1 MSKIIG
7 IDLGTTNSCVA
18 VMEGGKPTV
27 VANTEGART
36 TPSIVA
42 FTKTGERLVGEPA
55 KRQAVT
61 NSEKTISSIKRHMGT
76 DYKVDIDGKKYSPQE
91 ISAMILT
98 KLKQDAEAYLG
109 VLLWTLLPFACTS
122 MISVACR
129 VMGRPAIPMISGV
142 ISCLVNIVLDLLFV
156 AVLGM
161 GVSGAAIA
169 TIASQFFSAILTLIA
184 LLTASLG
191 GAAFAWFA
199 LSSRNV
205 AAQALLALLGILV
218 VLTALFGLYLLI
230 VLLLL
235 NSRVMLQRER
245 PRLANMLTL
254 LLALPACRAD
264 TGVGRTLRV
273 GVALYQQEDT
283 FIETV
288 TRELQRAA
296 LETGDGQGI
305 KINLYIA
312 DGKESQATQNEQVD
326 RFLERGYDVICVN
339 VVDRTAAAVII
350 DKAQAADVPVIFFNR
365 ELVEQDLERWDKLY
379 YVGAKAFESG
389 IMQGEMAADIFKN
402 DPAADKNGD
411 GVFQYIV
418 LEGEADHQDAIV
430 RTEYAV
436 STITDQGVPVEKLGY
451 AIANWNRA
459 QANTKMSQLLT
470 EYGNQIELVLSNND
484 DMALGAV
491 DAMKAAGIDQTE
503 WPVILGIDGTD
514 VGLAALK
521 NGEIRGTVYNDKE
534 GQAEKM
540 FDLAFCLARGLSL
553 DDLGLEDGKYIR
565 QPYTKLEEVPEEQ
578 E

>member
-1 MSKIIG
+1 MFAKKMTIAGLACLLAVEASGCGNTGGGQVTSIRIG
-7 IDLGTTNSCVA
+7 VSVYDQYDTFV
-18 VMEGGKPTV
+18 
-27 VANTEGART
+27 
-36 TPSIVA
+36 
-42 FTKTGERLVGEPA
+42 
-55 KRQAVT
+55 
-61 NSEKTISSIKRHMGT
+61 SEMINHFNEYASE
-76 DYKVDIDGKKYSPQE
+76 V
-91 ISAMILT
+91 SA
-98 KLKQDAEAYLG
+98 
-109 VLLWTLLPFACTS
+109 S
-122 MISVACR
+122 MDSNV
-129 VMGRPAIPMISGV
+129 S
-142 ISCLVNIVLDLLFV
+142 VNIDVYN
-156 AVLGM
+156 
-161 GVSGAAIA
+161 AA
-169 TIASQFFSAILTLIA
+169 ASQT
-184 LLTASLG
+184 
-191 GAAFAWFA
+191 
-199 LSSRNV
+199 
-205 AAQALLALLGILV
+205 
-218 VLTALFGLYLLI
+218 
-230 VLLLL
+230 
-235 NSRVMLQRER
+235 
-245 PRLANMLTL
+245 
-254 LLALPACRAD
+254 
-264 TGVGRTLRV
+264 
-273 GVALYQQEDT
+273 
-283 FIETV
+283 
-288 TRELQRAA
+288 
-296 LETGDGQGI
+296 
-305 KINLYIA
+305 
-312 DGKESQATQNEQVD
+312 TQNNQVKTM
-326 RFLERGYDVICVN
+326 LEDGCDIICVN
-339 VVDRTAAAVII
+339 LVDRTEPVTII
-350 DKAQAADVPVIFFNR
+350 DMAEKKDVPVIFFNR

-402 DPAADKNGD
+402 DPAVDKNGD